1 MERPGAEEQPPP
13 AVAADREADVVADDR
28 RGGRDRDQ
36 RHDDSCPSCASSA
49 AAISAVSPG
58 TGMPIVSTAIS
69 AKTAA

>member
-1 MERPGAEEQPPP
+1 MI
-13 AVAADREADVVADDR
+13 AAAAAITTS
-28 RGGRDRDQ
+28 GTI
-36 RHDDSCPSCASSA
+36 DSCPSCASSA